1 MASYSATT
9 QYDQLM
15 GGAYDDSHVFERGGE
30 IEPAAAGARD
40 APALAIAVKDPVRK
54 VEASMLPGIN
64 GGYVTYRVDTRT
76 ALPGFARPEASVRRR
91 FREFVVRRRR
101 GPAARAMRGVAAAVI
116 FLAAAAF
123 TQARTW
129 TCVTSNSAWPRTPSE
144 ARYRSAAAAQAGRC
158 CCQPGGAQPCSAA
171 GEGLGRARAP
181 HRAQRLG
188 KALRRVLANL

>member
-1 MASYSATT
+1 VVPAGSGLCVLPPQAACGPPSVRGGAAQAVSVPTRAPRAASALTRVESRQQCPKPTLCCRDRVASYSATT

-40 APALAIAVKDPVRK
+40 APAVAIAVKDPVRK

-101 GPAARAMRGVAAAVI
+101 GP
-116 FLAAAAF
+116 
-123 TQARTW
+123 TT
-129 TCVTSNSAWPRTPSE
+129 
-144 ARYRSAAAAQAGRC
+144 
-158 CCQPGGAQPCSAA
+158 
-171 GEGLGRARAP
+171 
-181 HRAQRLG
+181 
-188 KALRRVLANL
+188 